1 MFELSENCPVGSQ
14 LSRTLWGPIR
24 AYTLDIV
31 QLCLFV
37 PDTVE
42 LCLSAPNIVE
52 LCSSAPNIGEVSL
65 RTRNTNKLCLRTPNI
80 VVPCFM
86 QLKYVYGIRNS
97 TVFGTLGH
105 RKLCSVV
112 SNTVQLCSVHS
123 NTVQLCLVVSDTVQL
138 CLVHSNTDKLSS
150 VYWNTVKLRLRG
162 ELVQTNTVL
171 NYVQGVSS
179 DGPP

>member
-1 MFELSENCPVGSQ
+1 MFRGFWPTVFELSENCHVGSQ

-42 LCLSAPNIVE
+42 LCLSAPNTVE
-52 LCSSAPNIGEVSL
+52 LCSSAPNIVEVSL
-65 RTRNTNKLCLRTPNI
+65 RTRNTIKLCLRTPNI

-97 TVFGTLGH
+97 TAFGTLGH
-105 RKLCSVV
+105 RKLCLVV
-112 SNTVQLCSVHS
+112 SNPVQLSS
-123 NTVQLCLVVSDTVQL
+123 VVSDTVQL
-138 CLVHSNTDKLSS
+138 CLVHSNTVKLSS
-150 VYWNTVKLRLRG
+150 VYWNTVKLCFRG
-162 ELVQTNTVL
+162 ELDR
-171 NYVQGVSS
+171 SS
-179 DGPP
+179 FPHDAP